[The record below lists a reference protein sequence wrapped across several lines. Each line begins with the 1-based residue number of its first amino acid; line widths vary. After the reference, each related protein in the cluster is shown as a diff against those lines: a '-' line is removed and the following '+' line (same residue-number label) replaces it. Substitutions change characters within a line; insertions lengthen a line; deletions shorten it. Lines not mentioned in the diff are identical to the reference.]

1 MSLGTVTLRGFAQ
14 EQDFLS
20 STPLLMF
27 YEKIMVKFW
36 LRILE
41 NLRNMTLNI
50 RK

>member
-1 MSLGTVTLRGFAQ
+1 MSLGTVTLWGFAQ

-27 YEKIMVKFW
+27 YEKSMVKW

-41 NLRNMTLNI
+41 TLRNMTLNI